1 MTLLAIYLT
10 GYAASFA
17 WLLYGLLSIP
27 DDEIGMDWQLI
38 AIIAVLSLIWPLLL
52 LFELYDAWRR

>member
-17 WLLYGLLSIP
+17 WLLYVLLSIP
-27 DDEIGMDWQLI
+27 DDEIGMDWQWI

-52 LFELYDAWRR
+52 AFELYAAWR

>member
-17 WLLYGLLSIP
+17 WLLHVLLSIP
-27 DDEIGMDWQLI
+27 DDEIGMDWQWI
-38 AIIAVLSLIWPLLL
+38 AIIAFVALAWPLLL
-52 LFELYDAWRR
+52 LFELYDAWR

>member
-10 GYAASFA
+10 GYAVSFT

-27 DDEIGMDWQLI
+27 DDEIGMDWQWI
-38 AIIAVLSLIWPLLL
+38 AIVAVLSLIWPLLL
-52 LFELYDAWRR
+52 AEALYDAWR